1 MKKHTKK
8 LEEQLKER
16 LNRITELEETI
27 EQAQTELLQLTGL
40 SDSRENLS
48 ESLPDGLVL
57 MNEIIKVM
65 QDKGSKMGIKEV
77 KKALDKKHKVNLL
90 RRNIQGAMVYMW
102 KKKGILEKVK
112 DERGVFVLKSEINSE
127 AV

>member
-102 KKKGILEKVK
+102 KQKGILEKVK

>member
-127 AV
+127 SV

>member
-112 DERGVFVLKSEINSE
+112 DERGAFVLKSEINSE
-127 AV
+127 SV